1 MQPMIDQL
9 TSIIGGQLP
18 TVIGAL
24 ALLALGWVA
33 ALMLSGMTKSLIH
46 RTTFDSRLAGFL
58 FPGESTKAIDIQKW
72 IGNTVFYVVIL
83 FVLMAVFQTL
93 QLTQVNEPLNRL
105 LTEIFQ
111 FLPRLMSALIL
122 FGVAWVLATLL
133 RLGIKKGLTAVN
145 FDERF
150 QDQTQEI
157 EGQNLP
163 PLSGA
168 VAETIYWLVFLL
180 FLPAILGI
188 LALEGLLD
196 PVQGMIDTLL
206 GFLPNIFAAGLIL
219 GIGWLLARIVQRLVT
234 NMLAGVG
241 IDQIGQRAGLT
252 NVLGHQTLSKVIGLI
267 VYVVMFIPII
277 VGALNALA
285 LQAITDP
292 ASHMLDTMIGVLPD
306 LFGAILML
314 TVAYIMARIVSTLA
328 SNVLA
333 SLGFNS
339 LLVRMGIAPE
349 SEQEVSPPSRIA
361 GQIILAAM
369 MLFASIEAANI
380 LGFDLLA
387 NLISEFTIVAG
398 HVILGLIVFGIGL
411 YLANLAA
418 QAVKA
423 SGARKATLLA
433 NGTRVAILV
442 LTTAMALRQMGL
454 ADDIVNLAFG
464 LTLGALAIALALA
477 LGLGGREIAATEL
490 KEWIQRVK
498 GESGKS
504 H

>member
-150 QDQTQEI
+150 QDHTQEI

-168 VAETIYWLVFLL
+168 R
-180 FLPAILGI
+180 P
-188 LALEGLLD
+188 
-196 PVQGMIDTLL
+196 
-206 GFLPNIFAAGLIL
+206 
-219 GIGWLLARIVQRLVT
+219 
-234 NMLAGVG
+234 
-241 IDQIGQRAGLT
+241 
-252 NVLGHQTLSKVIGLI
+252 
-267 VYVVMFIPII
+267 
-277 VGALNALA
+277 
-285 LQAITDP
+285 
-292 ASHMLDTMIGVLPD
+292 
-306 LFGAILML
+306 
-314 TVAYIMARIVSTLA
+314 
-328 SNVLA
+328 
-333 SLGFNS
+333 
-339 LLVRMGIAPE
+339 
-349 SEQEVSPPSRIA
+349 
-361 GQIILAAM
+361 
-369 MLFASIEAANI
+369 
-380 LGFDLLA
+380 
-387 NLISEFTIVAG
+387 FTG
-398 HVILGLIVFGIGL
+398 
-411 YLANLAA
+411 
-418 QAVKA
+418 
-423 SGARKATLLA
+423 
-433 NGTRVAILV
+433 
-442 LTTAMALRQMGL
+442 
-454 ADDIVNLAFG
+454 
-464 LTLGALAIALALA
+464 
-477 LGLGGREIAATEL
+477 
-490 KEWIQRVK
+490 
-498 GESGKS
+498 
-504 H
+504 